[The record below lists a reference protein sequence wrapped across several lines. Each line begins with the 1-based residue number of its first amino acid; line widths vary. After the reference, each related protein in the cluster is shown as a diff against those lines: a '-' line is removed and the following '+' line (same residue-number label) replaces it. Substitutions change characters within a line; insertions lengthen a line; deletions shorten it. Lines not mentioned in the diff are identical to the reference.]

1 MRDRRVLRRAA
12 IGPGMTIS
20 SKRRMRRERRTK
32 RENKKK
38 SKRRRKREADLSS
51 SHSNIKSK
59 ELPKRIIRLRM
70 NKKST

>member
-1 MRDRRVLRRAA
+1 MRNMRVLMRAV
-12 IGPGMTIS
+12 IGRGMTIS

-38 SKRRRKREADLSS
+38 SKRRRKRETGLSS
-51 SHSNIKSK
+51 SHSSIKSK
-59 ELPKRIIRLRM
+59 GLPKRIIRLRM